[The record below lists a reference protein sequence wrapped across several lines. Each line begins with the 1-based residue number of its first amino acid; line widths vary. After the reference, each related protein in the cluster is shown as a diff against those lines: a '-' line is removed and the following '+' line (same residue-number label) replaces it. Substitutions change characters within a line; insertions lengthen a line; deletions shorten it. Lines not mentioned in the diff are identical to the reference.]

1 MNSLI
6 AWFARN
12 GVAANILMFA
22 ILIVGGYLAFNKIV
36 LREFPEYPSREIHIS
51 VAYPGS
57 TPAEVEE
64 AIIMRIE
71 EAVADVAGIKEM
83 NSFANKGSGSVRL
96 EIEEGYDLGVV
107 LDEIKDRVDSISTF
121 PIDAERPHVQMP
133 TSFHGRLITIAVS
146 GDLNEFDL
154 KQLAEVIRDDLLS
167 LPNISMV
174 YLSVS
179 RAYEIDIEISE
190 TTLRRHGLTFD
201 QVVQAVRESSINLS
215 AGSIR
220 TEAGDVLLRTSN
232 QAYNFD
238 DFSKIVV
245 MSRDDGT
252 RLTLGEIG
260 KVNDGFHEAP
270 LISSFNGR
278 RCVVLDVYRT
288 GDQNAIVL
296 ADEVKSYLAEAQA
309 WIPPGVELGYYSDD
323 SELIKSRLT
332 ILSGSAVFGFIL
344 VIIILSLFLRPVL
357 ACWVSLGIPVAF
369 FGSFIFLY
377 LWGAT
382 LNFTTLFA
390 FILVLGIVVDD
401 AIVTGENVFRHMQAG
416 NTPLNSAIRGTQEVA
431 IPVIF
436 GVLTTMIAFYPLH
449 GMSGWMGNNLKQI
462 TLVVIPVLFFSLVE
476 SKLILPAHLKHCR
489 DIGQGHPKRP
499 YLKWLLRSQ
508 RHIAD
513 SLEKAVQRYYRPTL
527 DRCLE
532 NRYLTFTIFLGIL
545 AVTVSL
551 VQTNRIKSSVYP
563 RIPRHYLSIHL
574 AMHAGTPF
582 ETTYAQVR
590 RMERIVLEYKDRVNA
605 EYGTEMVRGVFAT
618 AGGHPIA
625 YTSRRNNVGVAE
637 LGEIVIELAPE
648 DYKGV
653 RLDSSKMA
661 ADLRSAIGEIPDA
674 ERLAYGGWW
683 GGQAIWLRLI
693 SPDFDDLREA
703 SLKLQAKLK
712 EYQGLTEISDSFE
725 RAKSE
730 FQLSLKRQAEYLGIT
745 SRDLARQVRQ
755 AFFGAE
761 AQRIQRGRD
770 DIRVMIRYPEE
781 QRKSLTTLDSMM
793 IRTPDG
799 KEVPF
804 DTVAEINPGKSLP
817 TIHRVDRKRQITVT
831 ASTNSDE
838 LDVDA
843 IVRELETEF
852 LPDLTSQYVGMEYV
866 RSGWVEQ
873 MEEDS
878 RNIKFYSVLVLL
890 GLYILLAIPFRSYAK
905 PFVVMV
911 IIPFGLVGAIFGHM
925 VMDWILG
932 VFWGEEVTFN
942 LMSQLGFLA
951 LSGVVVND
959 SLILVHFINT
969 RLQEGDSLGTAV
981 RTAGVRR
988 FRPILLTSLT
998 TFAGLLPL
1006 MLEQSRQAKHM
1017 IPMAISL
1024 AWGVLFATFIALL
1037 LVPVNMMIL
1046 GDIKRGFK
1054 AYWRWQIGGPSGT
1067 AKADR
1072 SERHD
1077 MEPAR
1082 DKK

>member
-36 LREFPEYPSREIHIS
+36 LRELPDFPSRDIHIS

-71 EAVADVAGIKEM
+71 EAVSDVAGIKEM
-83 NSFANKGSGSVRL
+83 NSYANKGSGSVQL
-96 EIEEGYDLGVV
+96 QIEEGYDLGVV
-107 LDEIKDRVDSISTF
+107 LDQIKDRVDSISTF
-121 PIDAERPHVQMP
+121 PIEAERPHVQMP

-146 GDLNEFDL
+146 GNLNEFDL
-154 KQLAEVIRDDLLS
+154 RRLAEIIRDDLLS
-167 LPNISMV
+167 LPSITMV
-174 YLSVS
+174 HLSVS

-190 TTLRRHGLTFD
+190 TTLRKHGLSFD
-201 QVVQAVRESSINLS
+201 QIVQAVRQSSINLS

-220 TEAGDVLLRTSN
+220 TEGGDVLLRTSN

-245 MSRDDGT
+245 MSREDGT

-270 LISSFNGR
+270 LISNFNGR
-278 RCVVLDVYRT
+278 RCAVLDVYRT

-296 ADEVKSYLAEAQA
+296 ADEVKSYLTEAQSRM
-309 WIPPGVELGYYSDD
+309 PPGVELGYYADD
-323 SELIKSRLT
+323 SQLIKSRLT
-332 ILSGSAVFGFIL
+332 ILMGSALFGFIL
-344 VIIILSLFLRPVL
+344 VIIVLSLFLRPIL
-357 ACWVSLGIPVAF
+357 AFWVSLGIPVAF
-369 FGSFIFLY
+369 FGAFIFLY

-401 AIVTGENVFRHMQAG
+401 AIVTGENVFRHMEAG
-416 NTPLNSAIRGTQEVA
+416 NDPLNSAIRGTQEVA

-436 GVLTTMIAFYPLH
+436 GVLTTIIAFYPLH
-449 GMSGWMGNNLKQI
+449 GMSGWMGNNLKPI
-462 TLVVIPVLFFSLVE
+462 TLVVIPVLLSSLVE

-489 DIGQGHPKRP
+489 QLGRGLPERGN
-499 YLKWLLRSQ
+499 LNWLLRLQ
-508 RHIAD
+508 RLIAD
-513 SLEKAVQRYYRPTL
+513 SLEKGVHRFYRPAL

-532 NRYLTFTIFLGIL
+532 HRYLTFSIFLGIL
-545 AVTVSL
+545 AVTVCL
-551 VQTNRIKSSVYP
+551 VQTNRIKSSFYP

-574 AMHAGTPF
+574 FMHAGTPF
-582 ETTYAQVR
+582 ETTHAHVK
-590 RMERIVLEYKDRVNA
+590 RMEGIVLEYKDRVNA
-605 EYGTEMVRGVFAT
+605 EYGTEMVRSVFAT

-625 YTSRRNNVGVAE
+625 YTARRNNVGVAE
-637 LGEIVIELAPE
+637 LGEIVIELASE
-648 DYKGV
+648 DHKGV
-653 RLDSSKMA
+653 RFDSSKVA
-661 ADLRSAIGEIPDA
+661 ADLRPAIGEIPEA
-674 ERLAYGGWW
+674 ERLAFGGWW
-683 GGQAIWLRLI
+683 GGQVIWLRLT

-703 SLKLQAKLK
+703 SQRLQAKLK

-725 RAKSE
+725 RAEPE
-730 FQLSLKRQAEYLGIT
+730 FQLSLKPLAEHLDIT

-781 QRKSLTTLDSMM
+781 RRKSLTTLDSMM

-799 KEVPF
+799 TEVPF
-804 DTVAEINPGKSLP
+804 DTVAVIKPGKSLP

-831 ASTNSDE
+831 ANSDSDE
-838 LDVDA
+838 LDFDA
-843 IVRELETEF
+843 IVRELEAGF

-873 MEEDS
+873 MEEDNK
-878 RNIKFYSVLVLL
+878 NIKFYSLLVLL
-890 GLYILLAIPFRSYAK
+890 GLYVLLAIPFRSYAK
-905 PFVVMV
+905 PFVVMI
-911 IIPFGLVGAIFGHM
+911 IIPFGLVGAILGHM
-925 VMDWILG
+925 IMDWFLG
-932 VFWGEEVTFN
+932 VFWDENVTFN
-942 LMSQLGFLA
+942 LMSKLGFLA

-969 RLQEGDSLGTAV
+969 RLQAGDSLKTAV

-1037 LVPVNMMIL
+1037 LVPVNMLIL
-1046 GDIKRGFK
+1046 EDMKRGLK
-1054 AYWRWQIGGPSGT
+1054 AYWRWQIGGVSGS
-1067 AKADR
+1067 AELWR
-1072 SERHD
+1072 
-1077 MEPAR
+1077 
-1082 DKK
+1082 